1 MIPTSINLSFPICVS
16 FLQYLLSVP
25 SVCPL
30 TESLHSHSDFLRI
43 VHNRLHFWVTH
54 HCSLNILWLYKKKIF
69 VLDGIPSKFY
79 YKGAPCK
86 HLQSFHILLLQVLL
100 KTGDRSWSLL
110 FATFFPNSVF
120 LILCSLTAFICCLS
134 FYLNCKT
141 FIIPLFY
148 ICCFCRVEV

>member
-1 MIPTSINLSFPICVS
+1 MSFDRISSFPFRFSKDSSQQIT
-16 FLQYLLSVP
+16 FLSYSSLLPQYL
-25 SVCPL
+25 
-30 TESLHSHSDFLRI
+30 
-43 VHNRLHFWVTH
+43 VT
-54 HCSLNILWLYKKKIF
+54 LQKKIF

-141 FIIPLFY
+141 FMIPLFY